1 MRASRSTAAV
11 RLALALLVRSV
22 CTVVWSASS
31 EDLNRVP
38 MRSPMTSAD
47 PFNPAAAASWT
58 NGQQP
63 PAKDRFGRF
72 VYLPSKDTVPYAS
85 FFTISGRA
93 CGYLYVDAEDRLP
106 RAGSRIR
113 LSVDTSISLS
123 VLQVNTKG
131 RPAGGKGGRIYAYL
145 CADGQYHRMG
155 GGAGRW
161 TYDVWRQAETGVP
174 LYADTGV
181 VAPPHFIELPAAG
194 SVLETQTDPCADRQD
209 WRSLDHHL
217 TCKNYRGLEKD
228 HNWCSDMG
236 YIDPSLIDPR
246 NSTGTVE
253 WNVPAYLACPT
264 ACRICMTCELN
275 MTIIDRDDN
284 LVARLAAL
292 RRKNIVIDGCAVGYN
307 CVDLKGAPLMEAGQ
321 LIPTPF
327 DLLKRKEPDA
337 TRDYVPIPSFFSSE
351 LASYLKE
358 LKYTCKSR
366 RDQPLLEVERN
377 VVEVEAGSVFE
388 TVFSMRVFS
397 ATPHSLVRYT
407 LDGTDPR
414 YDHGH
419 LMHSGGVIELRH
431 SAQVKGALSLCK
443 RARARLSLS
452 LCLSLSLTH
461 SLSLS
466 RARSLSLSLS
476 HTWQPWPIWTQPTI
490 CQSDTAASSPCPTYA
505 YASRRRSCRYL
516 VWATIGE
523 HGGRCR
529 PSARWTAAGCR
540 RRWTRSLKWC
550 GATLVPGMGLGFR
563 V

>member
-1 MRASRSTAAV
+1 MRASSRSTAAV
-11 RLALALLVRSV
+11 RLALLVRSM
-22 CTVVWSASS
+22 CTVGWSASS

-38 MRSPMTSAD
+38 VRSPMTSAD

-63 PAKDRFGRF
+63 PPKDRFGRF
-72 VYLPSKDTVPYAS
+72 VYLPSKDTVPYSS

-113 LSVDTSISLS
+113 LSADTSISLS

-145 CADGQYHRMG
+145 CAQDGQYHRMG

-194 SVLETQTDPCADRQD
+194 SVAAQTDKCADRHD
-209 WRSLDHHL
+209 WRSLDHQL
-217 TCKNYRGLEKD
+217 KCKNYRDLEKD

-236 YIDPSLIDPR
+236 YIDPSLLDPR
-246 NSTGTVE
+246 NGTGTVE
-253 WNVPAYLACPT
+253 WNVPAYLGCPT
-264 ACRICMTCELN
+264 ACRMCVTCELN

-307 CVDLKGAPLMEAGQ
+307 CVDLKGAPLMEVGQ
-321 LIPTPF
+321 LVPTPF
-327 DLLKRKEPDA
+327 DLLKKEEPDA
-337 TRDYVPIPSFFSSE
+337 TRDYVPIPSFNSE

-358 LKYTCKSR
+358 LKYTCKLSR
-366 RDQPLLEVERN
+366 RDEPLQEVERN
-377 VVEVEAGSVFE
+377 VVELEAGSVFE

-419 LMHSGGVIELRH
+419 LIHSGGVIELRQ
-431 SAQVKGALSLCK
+431 SAQVKGTE
-443 RARARLSLS
+443 RERERE
-452 LCLSLSLTH
+452 
-461 SLSLS
+461 
-466 RARSLSLSLS
+466 RER
-476 HTWQPWPIWTQPTI
+476 
-490 CQSDTAASSPCPTYA
+490 D
-505 YASRRRSCRYL
+505 R
-516 VWATIGE
+516 
-523 HGGRCR
+523 
-529 PSARWTAAGCR
+529 
-540 RRWTRSLKWC
+540 
-550 GATLVPGMGLGFR
+550 
-563 V
+563 